1 MNAHSYNIGEVTI
14 MSDLKIPNENIIS
27 KMRDMLSIASDMTRL
42 KIMLCLLDESK
53 CSCGNGECGHNCGC
67 CENRECMIEKC
78 VSEIVEDTKASQ
90 SLISHQLKVL
100 KNFDLVSTRREGTK
114 IYYSL
119 KDGHVK
125 QLLSVALEH
134 AMEEE

>member
-1 MNAHSYNIGEVTI
+1 MKGSE
-14 MSDLKIPNENIIS
+14 LPNESIIS
-27 KMRDMLSIASDMTRL
+27 KMRDMLAIASDMTRL
-42 KIMLCLLDESK
+42 KIMLCLLDENK
-53 CSCGNGECGHNCGC
+53 CVCGKENVHMNCGYC
-67 CENRECMIEKC
+67 QKRDCMIEKC
-78 VSEIVEDTKASQ
+78 VSELVVEIGASQ

-100 KNFDLVSTRREGTK
+100 KDFDLVTTRREKTK

-134 AMEEE
+134 AEE

>member
-1 MNAHSYNIGEVTI
+1 MSKNIF
-14 MSDLKIPNENIIS
+14 PNEDIIS

-42 KIMLCLLDESK
+42 KIMLSLLDEDK
-53 CSCGNGECGHNCGC
+53 CMCGEGHKHTNCGC
-67 CENRECMIEKC
+67 CESRPCMIEKC
-78 VSEIVEDTKASQ
+78 VSEIVADVGASQ

-100 KNFDLVSTRREGTK
+100 KDFDLVTTRREGTK

-125 QLLSVALEH
+125 QLISVALEH
-134 AMEEE
+134 AMEE

>member
-1 MNAHSYNIGEVTI
+1 MSNFNIP
-14 MSDLKIPNENIIS
+14 DENVIS

-42 KIMLCLLDESK
+42 KIMLSLLDESK
-53 CSCGNGECGHNCGC
+53 CCCDEGHKHSNCGC
-67 CENRECMIEKC
+67 CKEKSCMIEKC
-78 VSEIVEDTKASQ
+78 VSEIMVDVNASQ

-100 KNFDLVSTRREGTK
+100 KDFDLVSTRRAGTK

-125 QLLSVALEH
+125 QLISVVLEH
-134 AMEEE
+134 ALEEEDHD